1 MTEDLLRKIEKEFLK
16 IYGEEE
22 DKIPLEQCEI
32 VESHDDEGYW
42 LVHIGIPIWVHAFIE
57 RRGYFEGHV
66 EVDGKKYRID
76 IEMP

>member
-1 MTEDLLRKIEKEFLK
+1 MTEDLLRNIEKEFLK
-16 IYGEEE
+16 IYGE
-22 DKIPLEQCEI
+22 DKIPLEQYEI
-32 VESHDDEGYW
+32 VELHDDEGYW
-42 LVHIGIPIWVHAFIE
+42 LVHISIPIWVHAFIE